1 MSSVRGRTIRLFL
14 VDGSASGLLA
24 AEVMNWS
31 GKVLAAPR
39 TQLGEILAR
48 PEAARTG
55 VYLLVGNDPV
65 DPSRERVYIGEADVL
80 SKRIASHDKDDDK
93 DFFTRVVLISSA
105 DANVTKAHA
114 RYLETRLIE
123 TVKSSNR
130 ATLHNGTAGSP
141 VALPESD
148 KADMESFIEQV
159 QLILPVIGLNL
170 TQPRPNAARATQ
182 SSPLFVFSAAGAAG
196 KARQVADAFV
206 LLRGSTCR
214 KEGVPSWT
222 SYKILREHL
231 VAEKR
236 LVPHPSQADNYMAA
250 EDIEFSSPSAA
261 GAVVAGRNTNGR
273 QSWKVEGSEQTY
285 EAWTSDQQH
294 LGRI

>member
-1 MSSVRGRTIRLFL
+1 VSSVRGRTIRLFL

-39 TQLGEILAR
+39 THLGELLAR
-48 PEAARTG
+48 PEAAKTG

-65 DPSRERVYIGEADVL
+65 DPTRERVYIGEADVL

-93 DFFTRVVLISSA
+93 DFFTRVVLIASA

-123 TVKSSNR
+123 TVKGSNR
-130 ATLHNGTAGSP
+130 ATLDNGTAGSP

-148 KADMESFIEQV
+148 RADMESFLEQV
-159 QLILPVIGLNL
+159 QLILPVIGVNL
-170 TQPRPNAARATQ
+170 TQPRPNAERAIQ

-196 KARQVADAFV
+196 KARQVDDAFV

-222 SYKILREHL
+222 SFKVLRDRL

-236 LVPHPSQADNYMAA
+236 LAPHPSQADNYVAV

-285 EAWTSDQQH
+285 EAWTSARQN
-294 LGRI
+294 LGAI

>member
-1 MSSVRGRTIRLFL
+1 VSSIRGRTIRLFL

-80 SKRIASHDKDDDK
+80 SKRIASHDKDEDK
-93 DFFTRVVLISSA
+93 DFFTRIVLIASA

-123 TVKSSNR
+123 TVKGSNR
-130 ATLHNGTAGSP
+130 AILDNGTGGSP
-141 VALPESD
+141 VSLPESD
-148 KADMESFIEQV
+148 RADMESFLEQV
-159 QLILPVIGLNL
+159 QLILPVIGVNL
-170 TQPRPNAARATQ
+170 TQPRPNAERAIQ

-196 KARQVADAFV
+196 KARQIDDAFV

-222 SYKILREHL
+222 SFKVLRDRL

-236 LVPHPSQADNYMAA
+236 LASHPSQADNYMAV

-285 EAWTSDQQH
+285 EAWASARQN
-294 LGRI
+294 LGAV